1 WNYPASYA
9 GLPSSLKDIRLLL
22 DQLSEAQLDRVLRQ
36 FRFQKLIFVALK
48 VLDDHHKI
56 DLRQLHMD
64 WPRFWSYSI
73 QMWED
78 QYDYI
83 PTLEPITVPE
93 LACVPEYMHDLGSMA
108 SHIYYRQRRGS
119 DNCVS
124 KGNDVAL

>member
-1 WNYPASYA
+1 
-9 GLPSSLKDIRLLL
+9 
-22 DQLSEAQLDRVLRQ
+22 
-36 FRFQKLIFVALK
+36 
-48 VLDDHHKI
+48 
-56 DLRQLHMD
+56 MD

-124 KGNDVAL
+124 KGNDHPYNHQA